1 MRVEGTMGKSATR
14 LLVVEHEE
22 ASPKNARPTCT

>member
-1 MRVEGTMGKSATR
+1 MRVEGTIGEGAAR

-22 ASPKNARPTCT
+22 ALLKNARPTCT